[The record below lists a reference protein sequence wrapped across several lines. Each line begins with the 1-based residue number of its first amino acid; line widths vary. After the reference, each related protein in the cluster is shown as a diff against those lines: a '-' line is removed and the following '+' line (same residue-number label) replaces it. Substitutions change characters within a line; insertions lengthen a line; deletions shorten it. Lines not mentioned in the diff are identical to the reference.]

1 MAMNQ
6 VEIHRE
12 KDQEDH
18 MAMNRVERDREKDQQ
33 GHGCEPGRKR

>member
-1 MAMNQ
+1 MNQ